1 MKNYEKFCLKIVK
14 IKSKL
19 EKTKTEKINSWKK
32 EARKK
37 NGLETGFFSQQ
48 VFSW

>member
-19 EKTKTEKINSWKK
+19 EKTKTEKINTQKRKQEKK
-32 EARKK
+32 L
-37 NGLETGFFSQQ
+37 G
-48 VFSW
+48 